1 MALLLALETTTT
13 NCSVALWKDEKLID
27 LIEDRTPGYSHA
39 ELLHTFIQKVIE
51 DNGFLLKS
59 LDAVAISKGPG
70 SYTGLRIG
78 VSAAKGLCYALDVP
92 LIAVDTL
99 EALAMQYNKETHGEV
114 DKIISC
120 LDARRMEIYAGFY
133 SVNSKSDTGLTTIK
147 PVEALI
153 IESDSFQDEKRQRL
167 LFLGEATSKLSEKIE
182 SKDNFTFVEA
192 QPSAKEVGILAM
204 RKYKI
209 SDVEDVAYF
218 EPFYLK
224 DFKLG

>member
-13 NCSVALWKDEKLID
+13 NCSVALWQDEALID

-39 ELLHTFIQKVIE
+39 ELLHTFIQKIIE
-51 DNGFLLKS
+51 DNDFSLEN

-78 VSAAKGLCYALDVP
+78 VSAAKGLCYALNIP
-92 LIAVDTL
+92 LIAVNTL

-114 DKIISC
+114 DKVISC

-133 SVNSKSDTGLTTIK
+133 TVNLKSDTGLTTIK
-147 PVEALI
+147 PVEALV
-153 IESDSFQDEKRQRL
+153 IEKNSFEEEKNQRL
-167 LFLGEATSKLSEKIE
+167 LFLGEATSKLSDKLEY
-182 SKDNFTFVEA
+182 KDNFTFVEA
-192 QPSAKEVGILAM
+192 QPSAKEIGLLAM
-204 RKYKI
+204 KKYKI